1 MKRWIL
7 AVPILALVLGL
18 GAWWMWGQ
26 GPTEV
31 PDSST
36 SRASPADKPRASVNT
51 EARLSG
57 RTYLEPEQL
66 RQAYRVGDLDRPI
79 KSLIAIDRPLEHG
92 EYRWD
97 DKGVPPGPTWIRVD
111 LDSQILSVFRAG
123 HEVGTAVIL
132 YGAQSK
138 QTPPGKYPIMAK
150 ARQHRSSL
158 YDAEMP
164 FTLRL
169 TGDGISIHASNVRW
183 GAATHGCIGVPPVF
197 AEKLFDAVSVND
209 DVVVLD
215 KAAKAAGTA
224 KS

>member
-1 MKRWIL
+1 MAIG
-7 AVPILALVLGL
+7 LGL
-18 GAWWMWGQ
+18 ATWWIWTDGQ
-26 GPTEV
+26 PSPAPKSAAVKIAPAKTE
-31 PDSST
+31 PRLPGRNYLDPQQL
-36 SRASPADKPRASVNT
+36 SRAYQS
-51 EARLSG
+51 
-57 RTYLEPEQL
+57 
-66 RQAYRVGDLDRPI
+66 GDLDRPI

-97 DKGVPPGPTWIRVD
+97 DEGVPAGPTWIRVD
-111 LDSQILSVFRAG
+111 LNSQILSVFRAG

-150 ARQHRSSL
+150 ARVHRSSI
-158 YDAEMP
+158 YDADMP

-197 AEKLFDAVSVND
+197 AEKLFDTVSVKD
-209 DVVVLD
+209 DVVVLS
-215 KAAKAAGTA
+215 KAKTAAA
-224 KS
+224 NVRS